1 MKLLTTFLLFFILL
15 FMSACGTK
23 IPFKE
28 QEVVADASLVYIYA
42 PMSFSADDTIDN
54 GDYSVYIN
62 NKRYEQDIKLGE
74 YIPLNLKPKNTKLSV
89 RAIDIEELS
98 ITLDLKPANTYYL
111 KISGSDTFSF
121 KAVEENIALKEI
133 RKTVLAGAFE
143 KSVSETI
150 TELVG
155 SDDDNKSVEN
165 KKTTESSKLQ
175 ELQDAAKLKEQGL
188 LTDEEF
194 KALKSDILK

>member
-1 MKLLTTFLLFFILL
+1 M
-15 FMSACGTK
+15 
-23 IPFKE
+23 
-28 QEVVADASLVYIYA
+28 
-42 PMSFSADDTIDN
+42 
-54 GDYSVYIN
+54 
-62 NKRYEQDIKLGE
+62 
-74 YIPLNLKPKNTKLSV
+74 
-89 RAIDIEELS
+89 
-98 ITLDLKPANTYYL
+98 